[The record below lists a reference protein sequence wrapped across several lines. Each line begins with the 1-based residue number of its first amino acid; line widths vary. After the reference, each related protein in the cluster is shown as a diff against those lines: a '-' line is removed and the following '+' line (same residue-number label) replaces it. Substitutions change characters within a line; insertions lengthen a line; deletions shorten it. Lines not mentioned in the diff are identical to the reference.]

1 MSNLEKD
8 ILELLYNAKNGE
20 YTVFY
25 VSYCPYCNS
34 SLDLLKKNKLVYKAY
49 DISKLKIKSAEA
61 NVKAADATFYVI
73 KSKYENGLI
82 DNVAFL
88 ESLSE
93 KSDALSQLKTSQNEL
108 EIKKANIIYHSG
120 KKLQEYIK

>member
-1 MSNLEKD
+1 MSEK
-8 ILELLYNAKNGE
+8 A
-20 YTVFY
+20 
-25 VSYCPYCNS
+25 
-34 SLDLLKKNKLVYKAY
+34 
-49 DISKLKIKSAEA
+49 
-61 NVKAADATFYVI
+61 
-73 KSKYENGLI
+73 
-82 DNVAFL
+82 L

>member
-20 YTVFY
+20 YTIFY

-49 DISKLKIKSAEA
+49 DISKYGFAKLLNIFR
-61 NVKAADATFYVI
+61 TFKNDQI
-73 KSKYENGLI
+73 INFNINHTTKPIIFFNGK
-82 DNVAFL
+82 FL
-88 ESLSE
+88 GGYTE
-93 KSDALSQLKTSQNEL
+93 LKT
-108 EIKKANIIYHSG
+108 
-120 KKLQEYIK
+120 KLQN